1 MTATQ
6 ADCKAEANL
15 KALKTEV
22 AKQIRSTE
30 SKMDETAREGFR
42 ALENDDYAKFA
53 ELMLEL
59 STMVQ
64 NLHWVTQNV
73 QIDHRQLPMMIAME
87 NLLKM

>member
-22 AKQIRSTE
+22 AQQIRSME
-30 SKMDETAREGFR
+30 SMTGEVWREGFR
-42 ALENDDYAKFA
+42 ALQNDDYAKFS
-53 ELMLEL
+53 ELVAEL
-59 STMVQ
+59 STMAQ
-64 NLHWVTQNV
+64 NLRWVTLNLS
-73 QIDHRQLPMMIAME
+73 IEHRQLPMAIAME

>member
-6 ADCKAEANL
+6 ADCRAEANL

-22 AKQIRSTE
+22 AQQIRSME

-42 ALENDDYAKFA
+42 ALEGDDYAQFS
-53 ELMLEL
+53 ELVAEL
-59 STMVQ
+59 STLAQ
-64 NLHWVTQNV
+64 NLRWVALNLG
-73 QIDHRQLPMMIAME
+73 IEHRQLPMAIAME